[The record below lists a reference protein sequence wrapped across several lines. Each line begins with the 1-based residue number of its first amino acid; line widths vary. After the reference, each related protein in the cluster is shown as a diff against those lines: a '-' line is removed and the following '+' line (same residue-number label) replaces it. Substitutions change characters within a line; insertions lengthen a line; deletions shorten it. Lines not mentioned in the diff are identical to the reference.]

1 MEKDKPHDSKEKD
14 FQLKAF
20 IDHQVA
26 FGRYAFSLDY
36 VTQQLS
42 WYTQAGLKSALKRLV
57 AKGKILSI
65 HKTYYI
71 IITPQYSGKGVLP
84 VTLFLDGLMEYL
96 DKAYYV
102 GLMNAASFHGAS
114 HQQPQEYFVIT
125 TFPVIR
131 PTNKKGV
138 KINYLSVKEIPEGLI
153 EKRKTEA
160 GYLNISNPA
169 LTATDIIQYEKRI
182 GGINRA
188 ATILNELME
197 AIKPEQFND
206 LLLNHAHVSVLQ
218 RLGYLLE
225 FVCHNVSLANAL
237 MDAMLN
243 QNLKWYKKPLKTGIK
258 TNFTLADNRWKVILN
273 TDIEIDE

>member
-1 MEKDKPHDSKEKD
+1 MDRFTRNYSKEKD

-36 VTQQLS
+36 VAKQLP
-42 WYTQAGLKSALKRLV
+42 WYTETGLKSALKRLV

-71 IITPQYSGKGVLP
+71 IITPQYSGKGILP

-96 DKAYYV
+96 NKAYYV
-102 GLMNAASFHGAS
+102 GLLNAASFHGAS
-114 HQQPQEYFVIT
+114 HQQPQEYFVVT
-125 TFPVIR
+125 TFPVMR
-131 PTNKKGV
+131 PTNKKGI
-138 KINYLSVKEIPEGLI
+138 KINYISVKAIPKGLI

-169 LTATDIIQYEKRI
+169 LTATDSIQYEKRI

-197 AIKPEQFND
+197 VIQPEQFNT
-206 LLLNHAHVSVLQ
+206 LLLSHTHVSVLQ

-225 FVCHNVSLANAL
+225 FVCQNISLANAL
-237 MDAMLN
+237 MDAMQD
-243 QNLKWYKKPLKTGIK
+243 QNMKWFKIPLKTGVI
-258 TNFTLADNRWKVILN
+258 TDLTHTDNRWKVIVN
-273 TDIEIDE
+273 SDIDIDE

>member
-1 MEKDKPHDSKEKD
+1 MEENKHKDINEKD

-26 FGRYAFSLDY
+26 FGRYAFSWDY
-36 VTQQLS
+36 VTKQLL
-42 WYTQAGLKSALKRLV
+42 WYTETGLKSALKRLV

-65 HKTYYI
+65 HQTYYI
-71 IITPQYSGKGVLP
+71 IITPQYSGKGILP

-96 DKAYYV
+96 HRAYYV
-102 GLMNAASFHGAS
+102 GLLNAASFHGAS

-125 TFPVIR
+125 TYPVIR
-131 PTNKKGV
+131 TTNKKGI
-138 KINYLSVKEIPEGLI
+138 KINYISVKEIPEGLI
-153 EKRKTEA
+153 EKRKTET

-197 AIKPEQFND
+197 AIKPEHFNT
-206 LLLNHAHVSVLQ
+206 LLINHAHVSVLQ

-225 FVCHNVSLANAL
+225 FVCQNVTLANAL
-237 MDAMLN
+237 MDAMQN
-243 QNLKWYKKPLKTGIK
+243 QNMKWYRIPLKTGIE
-258 TNFTLADNRWKVILN
+258 TDYTLADNRWKVILN

>member
-1 MEKDKPHDSKEKD
+1 MGKDKHNDSKEND

-20 IDHQVA
+20 IDHHVA
-26 FGRYAFSLDY
+26 FGRYAFSWDY
-36 VTQQLS
+36 VSKQLP
-42 WYTQAGLKSALKRLV
+42 WYTETGLKSALKRLI

-65 HKTYYI
+65 HQTYYL
-71 IITPQYSGKGVLP
+71 IITPQYSGKGILP

-96 DKAYYV
+96 EKAYYV
-102 GLMNAASFHGAS
+102 GLLNAASFHGAT

-131 PTNKKGV
+131 TTNKKGI
-138 KINYLSVKEIPEGLI
+138 KINYISVKEIPEGLI

-188 ATILNELME
+188 ATILIELME
-197 AIKPEQFND
+197 VIKPQQFNT
-206 LLLNHAHVSVLQ
+206 LLLRHAHVSVLQ

-225 FVCHNVSLANAL
+225 FVCHNVVLANAL

-258 TNFTLADNRWKVILN
+258 TDYSLADNRWKVILN
-273 TDIEIDE
+273 MDIEIDE